1 MADGASLPVVTTEPV
16 AAPVVAATVSAV
28 PVSALPVSA
37 AVPTPQRIS
46 LRLGDDAT
54 LDRTHTGNGQGS
66 CIAKREGA
74 TVFCIEAVTWP
85 AALRKAFDTNTVM
98 YQGSRAIVRYD
109 RGEATSLYAVFGVS
123 AFDSIAAWVEGQF
136 GPPTSTAT
144 QRLAVPGK
152 PPADNQVRIW
162 RAHDPASGK
171 ATALELRSIDNVRN
185 AFPDREHGI
194 LMLYRED
201 ADSIFPQLS
210 SIDLMML
217 R

>member
-1 MADGASLPVVTTEPV
+1 M
-16 AAPVVAATVSAV
+16 ATVAPRRV
-28 PVSALPVSA
+28 A
-37 AVPTPQRIS
+37 

-54 LDRTHTGNGQGS
+54 LNRTYAGGRSDN

-74 TVFCIEAVTWP
+74 TVFCVEPVTWP
-85 AALRKAFDTNTVM
+85 TALRQAFDTRTVL

-109 RGEATSLYAVFGVS
+109 GGEATSLYAVFAVS
-123 AFDSIAAWVEGQF
+123 AFDSIVSWIEGQF

-144 QRLAVPGK
+144 QRLALPGR
-152 PPADNQVRIW
+152 PMPDNQVRIW
-162 RAHDPASGK
+162 HAYDPASGK

-194 LMLYRED
+194 LLLYREGAD
-201 ADSIFPQLS
+201 AIFPQLS